1 MLGQFLISLLL
12 GLGIG
17 VLLLRMVG
25 VSESAIGSRRLV
37 LNREGS
43 YSVEPVAGKELLW
56 VALFA
61 LGFRLFMYLAAW
73 FGCTLLGGMDFQSV
87 IEAWGNWDGIHYLK
101 LAELGYDGYIENGQ
115 HLFLVFFPLY
125 PWLIRLFH
133 LLIPSYEVCAYLV
146 SNLSYIGGC
155 VILYLLLA
163 REFSKTVARRT
174 VVFLSVFPF
183 AFFFGSIRTESLFF
197 LTSVAAIYFIRTHRF
212 VLAGIVGA
220 LAALTRLQGVLL
232 VIVALAELFVFYQPW
247 KQWRTVWKTVTGK
260 ALVSLLPCVGTLGY
274 LLLNYLVEHNPFQFL
289 IYQKEHWFQ
298 ESQYFTKTLAM
309 MWDRVVS
316 DPASDLSVRI
326 WIPSL
331 VLFVIAFVL
340 LLYGIRRIP
349 AVYSVY
355 FGLFFIMNYMM
366 TWPLSIGRYMICT
379 LPMFLVMAVAAERHP
394 AFEKWALI
402 SGCSFQILLCVAC
415 LQGLS
420 IY

>member
-1 MLGQFLISLLL
+1 
-12 GLGIG
+12 
-17 VLLLRMVG
+17 
-25 VSESAIGSRRLV
+25 
-37 LNREGS
+37 
-43 YSVEPVAGKELLW
+43 
-56 VALFA
+56 
-61 LGFRLFMYLAAW
+61 
-73 FGCTLLGGMDFQSV
+73 
-87 IEAWGNWDGIHYLK
+87 
-101 LAELGYDGYIENGQ
+101 
-115 HLFLVFFPLY
+115 
-125 PWLIRLFH
+125 
-133 LLIPSYEVCAYLV
+133 
-146 SNLSYIGGC
+146 
-155 VILYLLLA
+155 
-163 REFSKTVARRT
+163 
-174 VVFLSVFPF
+174 
-183 AFFFGSIRTESLFF
+183 
-197 LTSVAAIYFIRTHRF
+197 
-212 VLAGIVGA
+212 
-220 LAALTRLQGVLL
+220 
-232 VIVALAELFVFYQPW
+232 
-247 KQWRTVWKTVTGK
+247 
-260 ALVSLLPCVGTLGY
+260 
-274 LLLNYLVEHNPFQFL
+274 
-289 IYQKEHWFQ
+289 
-298 ESQYFTKTLAM
+298 